1 MTEFS
6 KTNRSMTIRRCIH
19 REQVASKVVPP
30 SRWLTVAV
38 WLVAIALPA
47 HVMAQNVPDTPSP
60 RLVTTAQKPEDF
72 VPKGWKLEYQVKGDL
87 NGDGRDDLV
96 LVLRD
101 NDPANVIS
109 HDGMCE
115 SPFDANPRILVVA
128 FAQPDGRYTLAL
140 RNETLIPTRDTPC
153 MDDMLQDGG
162 VSVGR
167 GALRV
172 TLSRFSSFGGWE
184 MGSTTYTFRW
194 QDGNFMLI
202 GYDESSVMRN
212 SGDVRTLSVN
222 FSTGKAKVS
231 TGSAF
236 KGGEH
241 TQWVKLRTQRRWTLD
256 QVGNGAEFGGT
267 LLAIE

>member
-1 MTEFS
+1 MMSS
-6 KTNRSMTIRRCIH
+6 KCIQ
-19 REQVASKVVPP
+19 REQVASGPVPP
-30 SRWLTVAV
+30 SRWVTLTVCLMLAMS
-38 WLVAIALPA
+38 PA
-47 HVMAQNVPDTPSP
+47 HVLAQAVQDTPSP
-60 RLVTTAQKPEDF
+60 RLVTKAQKPEDF
-72 VPKGWKLEYQVKGDL
+72 VPKGWKLELQAKGDL

-115 SPFDANPRILVVA
+115 NPFDANPRILVVA

-153 MDDMLQDGG
+153 VDDMLQNGG
-162 VSVGR
+162 VSISR

-172 TLSRFSSFGGWE
+172 TLSRFSSAGGWE

-194 QDGNFMLI
+194 QEGNFMLI
-202 GYDESSVMRN
+202 GYDDSSVMRN
-212 SGDVRTLSVN
+212 SGEMRTLSVN

-231 TGSAF
+231 TGNAF
-236 KGGEH
+236 KDGEH
-241 TQWVKLRTQRRWTLD
+241 TQWMKLRTQRRWTLD
-256 QVGNGAEFGGT
+256 QVGDGAEFGGT